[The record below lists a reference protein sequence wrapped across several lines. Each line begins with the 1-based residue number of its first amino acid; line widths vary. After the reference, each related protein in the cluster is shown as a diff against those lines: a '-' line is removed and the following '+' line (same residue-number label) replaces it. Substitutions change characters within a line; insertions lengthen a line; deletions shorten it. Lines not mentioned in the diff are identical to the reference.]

1 MENKKE
7 EKTRKYTSLAYDAII
22 SITSYLI
29 VVLIVI
35 RIWKKGVFP
44 ISGTH
49 LNIGIAISLA
59 IILAYLA
66 VKYLYQS
73 GCFDKRIQGDISRI
87 DKMSERAFGEHLK
100 ARLRNKGWSIKHSN
114 ISKDGEVILVLTKP
128 IKVDFREKIVKTP
141 EKMVVL
147 GMVRSDNAGGESVLK
162 VIKLKNSYRAGLAT
176 VITNQNFTKEAKKIA
191 KENNVILLG
200 RNYLQNQN

>member
-7 EKTRKYTSLAYDAII
+7 EKTRKYTSLAYDVII

-35 RIWKKGVFP
+35 RLWKRGMLP

-49 LNIGIAISLA
+49 LNIGIAISLV
-59 IILAYLA
+59 IILAYLVA
-66 VKYLYQS
+66 KHLYQA
-73 GCFDKRIQGDISRI
+73 GYFNKHIQGDISKI
-87 DKMSERAFGEHLK
+87 DKMSGRVFGEHLK
-100 ARLRNKGWSIKHSN
+100 TRLRSKGWSVKRSSV
-114 ISKDGEVILVLTKP
+114 SKGGEVVLVLTKP

-147 GMVRSDNAGGESVLK
+147 GMIRSDNARGESVLK
-162 VIKLKNSYRAGLAT
+162 AVKLKNAYKAGLAA